1 MMDDI
6 KTVALETFA
15 SIGIIMVLVIVIGL
29 IGSFVSKTP
38 SYDYQR
44 DMVVVD
50 EDNGVLTLQDIN
62 GELWVIDN
70 SDTYYDVQGY
80 HLADTL
86 VVYMD
91 DNSTSHTI
99 YDDIIVNVESLVVGS
114 Y

>member
-1 MMDDI
+1 MR
-6 KTVALETFA
+6 KNTSATLVAFA
-15 SIGIIMVLVIVIGL
+15 SIGIVTVVIMIVGL
-29 IGSFVSKTP
+29 ISSFTSKTP

-50 EDNGVLTLQDIN
+50 ENNSVLTLQDIN
-62 GELWVIDN
+62 GELWVIDTTDAYCN
-70 SDTYYDVQGY
+70 VQGY

-91 DNSTSHTI
+91 DNSTSQTI
-99 YDDIIVNVESLVVGS
+99 YDDIIVDVQPLVVNN

>member
-1 MMDDI
+1 MRDNES
-6 KTVALETFA
+6 ALIVVFT
-15 SIGIIMVLVIVIGL
+15 SIGVVLVIVML
-29 IGSFVSKTP
+29 IGVVGFLISKTP

-50 EDNGVLTLQDIN
+50 EDNNVLTLQDIN
-62 GELWVIDN
+62 GELWVIDTT
-70 SDTYYDVQGY
+70 DAYCDVQGY

-99 YDDIIVNVESLVVGS
+99 YDDIIVDVQPLVVNN